1 MTEDERI
8 AKEKEDV
15 LQLAAAMSTMQAALN
30 RIRLLEQQLKIA
42 DNAFDLLQRNLGE
55 KLMIEWY
62 RDGGWKSTYL
72 HKAIQDTRDNIK
84 KVLP

>member
-1 MTEDERI
+1 MTEEERI

-15 LQLAAAMSTMQAALN
+15 LQLATAMSTMQSALQ
-30 RIRLLEQQLKIA
+30 RIRLLEDKLKHA
-42 DNAFDLLQRNLGE
+42 DNAFEILQRSFGE

-62 RDGGWKSTYL
+62 RDGGWKPTFA
-72 HKAIQDTRDNIK
+72 HKAIQDVRDNIK

>member
-1 MTEDERI
+1 MTEEERI

-15 LQLAAAMSTMQAALN
+15 LQLATAMSTMQSALQ
-30 RIRLLEQQLKIA
+30 RIRLLEDKLKHA
-42 DNAFDLLQRNLGE
+42 DNAFEMLQRSFGE

-62 RDGGWKSTYL
+62 RDGGWKPTFA
-72 HKAIQDTRDNIK
+72 HKAIQDVRDNIK

>member
-1 MTEDERI
+1 MTEEERI

-15 LQLAAAMSTMQAALN
+15 LQLATAMTAMQSALQ
-30 RIRLLEQQLKIA
+30 RIRLLEEKLKHA
-42 DNAFDLLQRNLGE
+42 DNSFDLLQRHLGE

-62 RDGGWKSTYL
+62 RDGGWKPTFA
-72 HKAIQDTRDNIK
+72 HKAIQDVRDGIK

>member
-1 MTEDERI
+1 MTEEERI

-15 LQLAAAMSTMQAALN
+15 LQLATAMSTMQSALQ
-30 RIRLLEQQLKIA
+30 RIRLLEDKLKHA
-42 DNAFDLLQRNLGE
+42 DNAFGMLQRSFGE

-62 RDGGWKSTYL
+62 RDDGWKPTFA
-72 HKAIQDTRDNIK
+72 HKAIQDVRDNIK